1 MRQWTRRSLRFQM
14 VSLVVA
20 LMALIL
26 GAAGAILR
34 FAVEPGS
41 RLAGTFVNWD
51 IVGDILVGAGAV
63 GIVAGILSMAVAGRR
78 TTTVAAAPPEG

>member
-1 MRQWTRRSLRFQM
+1 MGIGIS
-14 VSLVVA
+14 
-20 LMALIL
+20 LIL

-41 RLAGTFVNWD
+41 HLAGTFVNWD